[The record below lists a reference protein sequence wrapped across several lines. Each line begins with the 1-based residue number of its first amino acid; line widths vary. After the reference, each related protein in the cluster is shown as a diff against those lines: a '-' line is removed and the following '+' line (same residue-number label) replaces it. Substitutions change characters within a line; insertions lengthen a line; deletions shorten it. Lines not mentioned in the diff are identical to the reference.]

1 MNPADLHRARRVI
14 AQADATI
21 VQRLETIRQHAAAV
35 DLALNRVL
43 IECHD
48 VLKLARSESAK
59 GVDLLPVDTA
69 LTLFDLV
76 RTLADQADATC
87 AAADL
92 ALIDARARAP
102 VAAALKV
109 A

>member
-1 MNPADLHRARRVI
+1 MNAADLYRARRVI
-14 AQADATI
+14 AQADSTI
-21 VQRLETIRQHAAAV
+21 VERLETIRQHAAAV

-48 VLKLARSESAK
+48 VLKLARTESAK
-59 GVDLLPVDTA
+59 GVELLPVETA

-76 RTLADQADATC
+76 RMLAYQAEDAC

-92 ALIDARARAP
+92 ALIDARARTP
-102 VAAALKV
+102 VAAAMK
-109 A
+109 AA